1 MMLRSAPIAICAAA
15 LLAAPATLPAATYR
29 VDDNGT
35 QVSNNSVQ
43 MRWDSPLP
51 GGAAGSG
58 VSGALNVALR
68 LNVAAWRGRIAR
80 IYMTLPAS
88 PSGPLSASW
97 STQGRLLPGTL
108 RAGERTLVYSGPIGD
123 SALED
128 HLRLS
133 LQADGQRL
141 VRAEALNFSFEID
154 LDDL

>member
-1 MMLRSAPIAICAAA
+1 MRRSLRIAIAAAA
-15 LLAAPATLPAATYR
+15 LLAVPATLPAATYR
-29 VDDNGT
+29 VDDSGT

-51 GGAAGSG
+51 GGAARSG

-68 LNVAAWRGRIAR
+68 LNVAAWRGRIGR

-88 PSGPLSASW
+88 PSGPLSATW
-97 STQGRLLPGTL
+97 STQGRLLPGSL
-108 RAGERTLVYSGPIGD
+108 RAGERTLVYSGLISD

-128 HLRLS
+128 TLRLT

-154 LDDL
+154 LDDP